1 MSDHTPARG
10 LNEPLDPYDAVL
22 VASFGGPRGPEEV
35 RPFLRRV
42 SGGRIPESR
51 LDAVAEHYDRF
62 GGTSP
67 INEANDA
74 LLEALRITLRAH
86 GSDLPVVLGNR
97 NGSPYLADVLESLYG
112 DGARRVLMLPTSAFD
127 SFSGCRQYRRDAD
140 AVLAQLGHPDMIIDK
155 VAPFWAVGGYT
166 TATAEALME
175 AFGRIPPTSLEA
187 TRVVFVTHSI
197 PLPMLEASGSGEPG
211 TDYAAQHQQLCT
223 RVAETVRSRFGGMP
237 RWDLVYCSRS
247 GRPTDPW
254 LEPDVNDYLR
264 TLPAQGVKSVVLA
277 PIGFIS
283 DHMEVVNDMD
293 HEAAETAEE
302 LGLAMARAATAGT
315 HPAFVESLG
324 ELLAGQAAAVRQAG
338 GRLPEAWMCAC
349 ERGGLVR
356 GGRSLSDQGGLP
368 RVYRAADPDPAPA
381 HSSAAGRPTGD
392 SQAASPAADSA
403 VGAPAGPVGGSTVV
417 QDAGEAGSAQ
427 SPTTGEPPVFVES
440 PVSAQSSVS
449 AENPVPAGSTSTNS
463 ASAADA
469 GSTITRTSAADGTYT
484 VPTDAR
490 DHAVAP
496 DEVNR
501 ASLWAM
507 YSVFRTGDRLP
518 ADDAVLADLVSG
530 SVEWTAGAGAETRGW
545 YDLSGL
551 RADADLL
558 IWWTAADAATLQ
570 ETYHRFVAS
579 GLGRHLTPVWSNLAV
594 HRPAEF
600 NKSHLPSCFA
610 GVAPRQWACFY
621 PFVRTKDW
629 YLLDAGD
636 RSRMLREHGISGA
649 ASPDV
654 KASTLAAFA
663 LGDYEWIL
671 ALEADD
677 PARLVDVMK
686 DLRYVEARRH
696 VDIDTPFFTG
706 ERVEPDTWAS
716 RQLRS

>member
-22 VASFGGPRGPEEV
+22 IASFGGPRGPEEV

-67 INEANDA
+67 INDANDA
-74 LLEALRITLRAH
+74 LLEALRINLRAH
-86 GSDLPVVLGNR
+86 GSDVPVVLGNR
-97 NGSPYLADVLESLYG
+97 NGSPYLADVVDSLYK

-140 AVLAQLGHPDMIIDK
+140 AVLAELGHTDMVIDK

-166 TATAEALME
+166 TANAEALMD

-197 PLPMLEASGSGEPG
+197 PLPMQEASGSGEPG
-211 TDYAAQHQQLCT
+211 TDYVAQHQQLCA
-223 RVAETVRSRFGGMP
+223 RVAETVRTRFGGMP

-277 PIGFIS
+277 PVGFIS
-283 DHMEVVNDMD
+283 DHMEVVNDLD
-293 HEAAETAEE
+293 REAAETVAD
-302 LGLAMARAATAGT
+302 LGLAMARATTAGT

-338 GRLPEAWMCAC
+338 GRLPEAWLCGC
-349 ERGGLVR
+349 ERGGQVR
-356 GGRSLSDQGGLP
+356 GGRSLGDQGALP
-368 RVYRAADPDPAPA
+368 PVYRAGDADPAPA
-381 HSSAAGRPTGD
+381 SHPSSAQSADSAHSPVEATPPPA
-392 SQAASPAADSA
+392 SQAASPVADSV
-403 VGAPAGPVGGSTVV
+403 VGAGAAPQSGSTVA
-417 QDAGEAGSAQ
+417 QDAGAAGSAP
-427 SPTTGEPPVFVES
+427 SPTSGES
-440 PVSAQSSVS
+440 PVSADS
-449 AENPVPAGSTSTNS
+449 PSTSS
-463 ASAADA
+463 AVSDAA
-469 GSTITRTSAADGTYT
+469 GSTITRTSTGDGTYS

-490 DHAVAP
+490 DHAVQP

-507 YSVFRTGDRLP
+507 YSVFKVSDPLP
-518 ADDAVLADLVSG
+518 SDDAALADLVTG
-530 SVEWTAGAGAETRGW
+530 SIDWAAGAGAETRGW

-558 IWWTAADAATLQ
+558 VWWTAADAAALQ
-570 ETYHRFVAS
+570 ETYHRFVGS
-579 GLGRHLTPVWSNLAV
+579 GLGRHLSPVWSNLAV

-610 GVAPRQWACFY
+610 GVAPRRWACFY

-671 ALEADD
+671 TLEADD

-696 VDIDTPFFTG
+696 VDVDTPFFTG
-706 ERVEPDTWAS
+706 ERVDPDTWAR
-716 RQLRS
+716 RQLRG